1 MSLCHQEMI
10 ENLMHARVDESFTI
24 ARDVLSNNKH
34 VRDTFEIVHKDQEF
48 SPSMEDKIDRIYKL
62 LVVKT
67 LREKFGS
74 ELKWF
79 VNILL
84 VITLRNLV
92 RDYLEKKF
100 SMITRGKLKML
111 VLC

>member
-1 MSLCHQEMI
+1 MK
-10 ENLMHARVDESFTI
+10 ENLMHSRVGESFTI
-24 ARDVLSNNKH
+24 ARDVLSHNELL
-34 VRDTFEIVHKDQEF
+34 RDAFDIAHKDQEF
-48 SPSMEDKIDRIYKL
+48 SPSMEDEIDRMYKL
-62 LVVKT
+62 LVVNT